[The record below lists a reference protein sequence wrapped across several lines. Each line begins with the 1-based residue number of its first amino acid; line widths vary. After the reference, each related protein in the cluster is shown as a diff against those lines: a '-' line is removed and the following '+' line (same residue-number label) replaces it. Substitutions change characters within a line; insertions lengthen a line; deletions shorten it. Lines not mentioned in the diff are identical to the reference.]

1 MEAAARAGLTAGV
14 ELLNASGMADEAL
27 GAAVKKSGLLDTV
40 VELGRKIPGGK
51 KIVDAVE
58 DRLDTQMFKA
68 GMDMYDQDLTQA
80 QEKEWIKLNEHLYGY
95 TDEEIGRLAKL
106 VEEGQSNL
114 TITPW
119 GDIIGETFGDDPR
132 MFKTELEYLPS
143 SGVKLQATPGKTTTV
158 LGTYRADTKYILT
171 ELGNVKST
179 DLSGRS
185 GGFNLL
191 NTPDEL
197 YVQLGPERFW
207 EMCNQPWLDNAIARN
222 DVIVLATKPKPEYCA
237 YIDSSSGKRVL
248 TGFGK
253 EYQYLLDHG
262 YQYEETTHKMV
273 KEGGS

>member
-1 MEAAARAGLTAGV
+1 
-14 ELLNASGMADEAL
+14 
-27 GAAVKKSGLLDTV
+27 
-40 VELGRKIPGGK
+40 
-51 KIVDAVE
+51 
-58 DRLDTQMFKA
+58 
-68 GMDMYDQDLTQA
+68 
-80 QEKEWIKLNEHLYGY
+80 
-95 TDEEIGRLAKL
+95 
-106 VEEGQSNL
+106 
-114 TITPW
+114 
-119 GDIIGETFGDDPR
+119 

-158 LGTYRADTKYILT
+158 LGRFTEDTGQILN

-179 DLSGRS
+179 DLSGRT

-222 DVIVLATKPKPEYCA
+222 DVISLATMPTKANLFKWDEV
-237 YIDSSSGKRVL
+237 SQKNVL

-262 YQYEETTHKMV
+262 YQYDSVLHQMIKQ
-273 KEGGS
+273 G

>member
-1 MEAAARAGLTAGV
+1 MLRPGLTAGV
-14 ELLNASGMADEAL
+14 ELLVESGATEEMI
-27 GAAVKKSGLLDTV
+27 GAAVKKTGLMDMLI
-40 VELGRKIPGGK
+40 EWGRKIPGLK
-51 KIVDAVE
+51 QIIDAE
-58 DRLDTQMFKA
+58 KDFLDTQMFKA

-143 SGVKLQATPGKTTTV
+143 SGVKLQATLGKTTTV

-222 DVIVLATKPKPEYCA
+222 DVISLATMPTKANLFKWDEV
-237 YIDSSSGKRVL
+237 SQKNVL

-262 YQYEETTHKMV
+262 YQYDSVLHQMIKQ
-273 KEGGS
+273 G